1 MYPLPPRRRL
11 IARNNTIKNVS
22 SGTVPLVIVFLLLQG
37 AAYAGDV
44 SCKYCGMRKSL
55 YGHSWMVIHHN
66 KGSADDFCS
75 LHCAA
80 IEMALHT
87 EKTPTTILVADY
99 YTGELIDADKAH
111 WVIGGNRPGVMTS
124 QAKWAFR
131 EEPGAARFMAEH
143 GGRPATFDTA
153 LKAALDDMYRDIL
166 MIQKRRDRMRQK
178 KMESNT
184 GSP

>member
-1 MYPLPPRRRL
+1 MIRK
-11 IARNNTIKNVS
+11 AV
-22 SGTVPLVIVFLLLQG
+22 SGTVTLVIVFLLLQES
-37 AAYAGDV
+37 AFAGEV

-55 YGHSWMVIHHN
+55 YGHSWMVFHYDD
-66 KGSADDFCS
+66 GSVDDFCS

-87 EKTPTTILVADY
+87 GKTPLTILVADY
-99 YTGELIDADKAH
+99 YTGELIDADKAY
-111 WVIGGNRPGVMTS
+111 WIVGGNEPGVMTS

-131 EEPGAARFMAEH
+131 ERRSAERFMAEH
-143 GGRPATFDTA
+143 GGKAATFDTA

>member
-1 MYPLPPRRRL
+1 MIRKA
-11 IARNNTIKNVS
+11 I
-22 SGTVPLVIVFLLLQG
+22 SGTLLPGILFLLLQG
-37 AAYAGDV
+37 APLAGDV

-55 YGHSWMVIHHN
+55 YGHSWMLIHHN

-87 EKTPTTILVADY
+87 AKTPTTILVADY
-99 YTGELIDADKAH
+99 YTGELIDADKAY

-131 EEPGAARFMAEH
+131 EEGDAERFMTEH
-143 GGRPATFDTA
+143 GGNAATFDTA

-166 MIQKRRDRMRQK
+166 MIQKRRDRARQK
-178 KMESNT
+178 KMESNAD
-184 GSP
+184 SP